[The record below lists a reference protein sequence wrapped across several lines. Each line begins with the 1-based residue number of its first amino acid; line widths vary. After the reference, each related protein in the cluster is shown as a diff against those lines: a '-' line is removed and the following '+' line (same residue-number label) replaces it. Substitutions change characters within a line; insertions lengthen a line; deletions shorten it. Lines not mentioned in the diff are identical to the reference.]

1 MTKIRINKI
10 VRNSLVDGP
19 GERTVIFLQGC
30 TLHCKGCQNR
40 ALWPAEGGYQTTVE
54 ELVDTVEL
62 MGLKQVTITGGE
74 PLNQAEAAIMLGLQ
88 LKNRG
93 YHVILYTGYEIQN
106 LPVFG
111 YHWVLPRAFD
121 VIVDGPFIKEL
132 DHDKLTYR
140 GSSNQRPIDVRATWE
155 TGKIVT
161 LDWDNEL
168 VIAQDGS
175 LVMPLG
181 LVDELDLQASHEIFN
196 NRMCGQTKGA

>member
-1 MTKIRINKI
+1 MNIQINKI
-10 VRNSLVDGP
+10 VQNSLVDGP
-19 GERTVIFLQGC
+19 GKRTVIFLQGC

-40 ALWPAEGGYQTTVE
+40 ALWDRAGGIATTVD
-54 ELVDTVEL
+54 ELVQTIQL
-62 MGLKQVTITGGE
+62 IGNKQVTITGGE
-74 PLNQAEAAIMLGLQ
+74 PLQQAEATITLGLQ

-121 VIVDGPFIKEL
+121 VIVDGPFIREL
-132 DHDKLTYR
+132 DHNKLTYR

-168 VIAQDGS
+168 VIDHDGS
-175 LVMPLG
+175 LVLPLG
-181 LVDELDLQASHEIFN
+181 LVDDLDLGLAHEVYK